1 MTLKVIVAG
10 LGRTGTHSTQV
21 ALNQLGFRCYHMVEV
36 IRNKENKS
44 HLDFWRTVANSPG
57 SRQDWE
63 QVFSKYTATV
73 DFPACAVWRELME
86 AYPDAKVLLTLH
98 PKGPGAWYD
107 SVLETIYF
115 TENKWQFKV
124 LQLLTPFGRKFGDM
138 LHKLA
143 WERTLE
149 GAMPDRTKAIAGTLP
164 GPSGPRGQTARVQ
177 GQRRLG
183 SALRVSRRPEA
194 RHAIPER
201 QRPRRFQEEHR
212 RDVEGRLCDS
222 GRHRRGR
229 SGGDRR
235 GVLGFGMIC
244 RAMPS
249 RRVSNRATRI
259 VAERRREHES
269 RIGCDS
275 P

>member
-1 MTLKVIVAG
+1 MTLKVIGAG

-44 HLDFWRTVANSPG
+44 HLDFWRKVANSPA

-149 GAMPDRTKAIAGTLP
+149 GAMPDRTKAIARYSAWAEEVKAAVP
-164 GPSGPRGQTARVQ
+164 AN
-177 GQRRLG
+177 RL
-183 SALRVSRRPEA
+183 LVFKVSDGWDPLCAFLGVPKPDTQFPNVNDRA
-194 RHAIPER
+194 DFKKNIDGMSKGAYAILAAI
-201 QRPRRFQEEHR
+201 
-212 RDVEGRLCDS
+212 VVAAVAAI
-222 GRHRRGR
+222 
-229 SGGDRR
+229 GGAYW
-235 GVLGFGMIC
+235 VLG
-244 RAMPS
+244 
-249 RRVSNRATRI
+249 
-259 VAERRREHES
+259 
-269 RIGCDS
+269 
-275 P
+275 

>member
-1 MTLKVIVAG
+1 MTLKVIGAG

-21 ALNQLGFRCYHMVEV
+21 ALNQLGFPCYHMVEV

-164 GPSGPRGQTARVQ
+164 GP
-177 GQRRLG
+177 RR
-183 SALRVSRRPEA
+183 SRRRSPRTDCSCSRSATAGIRSA
-194 RHAIPER
+194 RFSA
-201 QRPRRFQEEHR
+201 
-212 RDVEGRLCDS
+212 S
-222 GRHRRGR
+222 R
-229 SGGDRR
+229 SPTRNSR
-235 GVLGFGMIC
+235 TSTTAPI
-244 RAMPS
+244 S
-249 RRVSNRATRI
+249 RRTSMGCRRA
-259 VAERRREHES
+259 
-269 RIGCDS
+269 
-275 P
+275 PMPF